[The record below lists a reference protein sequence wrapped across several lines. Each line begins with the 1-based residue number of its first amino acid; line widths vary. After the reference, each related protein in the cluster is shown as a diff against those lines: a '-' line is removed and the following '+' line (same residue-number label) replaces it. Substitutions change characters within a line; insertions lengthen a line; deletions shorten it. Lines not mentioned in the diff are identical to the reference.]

1 MTPARMPT
9 LERILI
15 TGFEPFGGE
24 AVNPSWEVARAL
36 HGQRRGGA
44 TLVAVQLP
52 CVFAQSLPA
61 LRAALRRHR
70 PQAVLCLGLAG
81 SRSAISL
88 ERVAIN
94 LCDARI
100 ADNAGARPAGTPV
113 VAGGPAAHFSRLP
126 VKALVQRLQAAGLP
140 AELSLSAGS
149 FVCNQVMYGLLH
161 ALRRR
166 PGVPAGFIHL
176 PPLPEQAAAH
186 PGSRPLALAEQV
198 RGLQVVV
205 DALAAGLDELAAA
218 DGRTD

>member
-1 MTPARMPT
+1 MPR
-9 LERILI
+9 LLL

-24 AVNPSWEVARAL
+24 TINPSWEVARAL
-36 HGQRRGGA
+36 HGRQVGA
-44 TLVAVQLP
+44 ARVVAEQLP

-70 PQAVLCLGLAG
+70 PQWVLALGLAG

-88 ERVAIN
+88 ERVAVN

-100 ADNAGARPAGTPV
+100 ADNAGVRPAGTPV
-113 VAGGPAAHFSRLP
+113 VAGGPAAYFTRLP
-126 VKALVQRLQAAGLP
+126 VKALVQQLQAAGLP

-166 PGVPAGFIHL
+166 PGVAAGFIHL

-186 PGSRPLALAEQV
+186 PRSRPLALAEQV
-198 RGLQVVV
+198 RGVGLVL
-205 DALAAGLDELAAA
+205 DALAAGLPELQQAA
-218 DGRTD
+218 GRTD